1 MSDIKPLPGINA
13 DTKPFWDACG
23 THQLKIQQCRNCGA
37 FRMPP
42 SFLCPKCCS
51 RNSEWTV
58 ASGRGRVY
66 SYVVYHKAFHPAFTG
81 EVPYVAAIVELDE
94 GPHLITNIIGCRPD
108 EVRCNMPV
116 EVVWDDRTEEVAIPL
131 FRPVITL

>member
-1 MSDIKPLPGINA
+1 MIDIKPLPGINA
-13 DTKPFWDACG
+13 DTKPFWDACR
-23 THQLKIQQCRNCGA
+23 THQLKIQRCRDCGA
-37 FRMPP
+37 FRVAP
-42 SFLCPKCCS
+42 SFLCPKCHS

-58 ASGRGRVY
+58 SSGRGRVY

-81 EVPYVAAIVELDE
+81 EVPYVVAIVELDE

-108 EVRCNMPV
+108 EVRCDMPV